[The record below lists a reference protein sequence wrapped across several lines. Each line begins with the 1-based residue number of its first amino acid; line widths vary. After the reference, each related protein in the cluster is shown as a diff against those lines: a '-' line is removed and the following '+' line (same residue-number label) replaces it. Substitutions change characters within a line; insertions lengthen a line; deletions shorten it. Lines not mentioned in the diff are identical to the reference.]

1 MKKILTAT
9 LLATISL
16 TALTAQ
22 AQGFEW
28 VDMMGKTD
36 AILPGVKVPMITGD
50 VITAGSS
57 TVYPL
62 SEAIVDLLKKEGF
75 KGNITIDSI
84 GSGAGFERF
93 TKTGETDVSN
103 ASQKI
108 KQSEIDQAKAIGRD
122 PIEIRVGT
130 DALSVVVST
139 KNTFAKGVTLAELAK
154 IFSTAVL
161 WSDVRKEWPKQKIQR
176 FIPGTDSGTF
186 SYFVEHIF
194 KKDKGPILAASNT
207 QKSEDDNILVRGI
220 ESSQYAIGFFGY
232 AYYEENKKKLK
243 ALMINGVAPGLE
255 SVNKNTYPLS
265 RPLFLYTSAKI
276 MQDKP
281 QVAAYIIYYLTNV
294 DKVIKRVGYFSAP
307 KADLDMAKKQVLDA
321 IQSKL

>member
-1 MKKILTAT
+1 MKKILTLA
-9 LLATISL
+9 LALGLAT
-16 TALTAQ
+16 TAFAQ
-22 AQGFEW
+22 NKGWEW
-28 VDMMGKTD
+28 VDTTAKTD
-36 AILPGVKVPMITGD
+36 GILPGVKVNLVVGD

-62 SEAIVDLLKKEGF
+62 SEAVVNQLKKEGY

-108 KQSEIDQAKAIGRD
+108 KQSEIEQARAIGRE
-122 PIEIRVGT
+122 PLEIRVGT
-130 DALSVVVST
+130 DALSVVVSN
-139 KNTFAKGVTLAELAK
+139 KNTFLSDVTLKELAQ

-161 WSDVRKEWPKQKIQR
+161 WSDVRKEWPAEKIQR

-194 KKDKGPILAASNT
+194 KKDKAPILAAANT

-220 ESSQYAIGFFGY
+220 EGSPYAIGFFGY
-232 AYYEENKKKLK
+232 AYYEENKKQLK
-243 ALMINGVAPGLE
+243 ALKINGIEPGLE

-265 RPLFLYTSAKI
+265 RPLFLYTSVKI
-276 MQDKP
+276 LQDKP
-281 QVAAYIIYYLTNV
+281 QVAAFIVYYLNNV
-294 DKVIKRVGYFSAP
+294 DRLIKRVGYFSAP
-307 KADLDMAKKQVLDA
+307 KAELDATKQQVLDA
-321 IQSKL
+321 IKAKF

>member
-1 MKKILTAT
+1 MKKMMTVVL
-9 LLATISL
+9 
-16 TALTAQ
+16 ALTMAAGAFAQ
-22 AQGFEW
+22 NKGWEW
-28 VDMMGKTD
+28 VDTSAKTGGV
-36 AILPGVKVPMITGD
+36 LPGVKVPLVTGD

-62 SEAIVDLLKKEGF
+62 SEAIVDQLKKEGF

-130 DALSVVVST
+130 DALSVVVSN
-139 KNTFAKGVTLAELAK
+139 KNTFVTDVTLAELNK

-161 WSDVRKEWPKQKIQR
+161 WSDVRKEWPAQKIQR

-186 SYFVEHIF
+186 SYFVEHIY
-194 KKDKGPILAASNT
+194 KKDKAPILGASNT

-220 ESSQYAIGFFGY
+220 EGSPYAIGFFGY
-232 AYYEENKKKLK
+232 AYYEENKKQLK
-243 ALMINGVAPGLE
+243 ALKINGVAPGLE

-276 MQDKP
+276 LQDKP
-281 QVAAYIIYYLTNV
+281 QVAAFIIYYLNNV
-294 DKVIKRVGYFSAP
+294 DRVIKRVGYFSAP
-307 KADLDMAKKQVLDA
+307 AADLDGAKQLVLDA
-321 IQSKL
+321 VQSKF

>member
-1 MKKILTAT
+1 MKKILIVA
-9 LLATISL
+9 L
-16 TALTAQ
+16 ALTVAAGVASAQ
-22 AQGFEW
+22 NKGWEW
-28 VDMMGKTD
+28 VDKSSKAD
-36 AILPGVKVPMITGD
+36 NILPGVKVPMVTGD

-62 SEAIVDLLKKEGF
+62 SEAIVDQLKKEGY

-108 KQSEIDQAKAIGRD
+108 KQSEIDQGRAIGRD

-130 DALSVVVST
+130 DALSVVVSN
-139 KNTFAKGVTLAELAK
+139 KNTFATDVTLAELNK

-161 WSDVRKEWPKQKIQR
+161 WSDVRPNWPKQKIQR

-194 KKDKGPILAASNT
+194 KKDKAPILAAANT

-220 ESSQYAIGFFGY
+220 EGSPYAIGFFGY
-232 AYYEENKKKLK
+232 AYYEENKKQLK
-243 ALMINGVAPGLE
+243 ALKIAGVAPGLE
-255 SVNKNTYPLS
+255 SVNANTYPLS
-265 RPLFLYTSAKI
+265 RPLFLYTSANILK
-276 MQDKP
+276 DKP
-281 QVAAYIIYYLTNV
+281 QVAAYIVYYLTNV
-294 DKVIKRVGYFSAP
+294 NRVI
-307 KADLDMAKKQVLDA
+307 LDTIKG
-321 IQSKL
+321 SF

>member
-1 MKKILTAT
+1 MKKILTAA
-9 LLATISL
+9 LALTL
-16 TALTAQ
+16 TAGAFAQ
-22 AQGFEW
+22 NKGWEW
-28 VDMMGKTD
+28 VDAMSKAD
-36 AILPGVKVPMITGD
+36 NILPGVKVPLVTGD

-62 SEAIVDLLKKEGF
+62 SEAIVDQLKKEGF

-84 GSGAGFERF
+84 GTGAGFERF

-103 ASQKI
+103 ASAKI

-130 DALSVVVST
+130 DALAVVVSS
-139 KNTFAKGVTLAELAK
+139 KNTFATDVTLAELAK

-161 WSDVRKEWPKQKIQR
+161 WSDVRKEWPAQKIQR

-194 KKDKGPILAASNT
+194 KKDKAPILGASNT

-220 ESSQYAIGFFGY
+220 EGSPYAIGFFGY
-232 AYYEENKKKLK
+232 AYYEENKKQLNALKLG
-243 ALMINGVAPGLE
+243 GVAPGLD

-276 MQDKP
+276 LQDKP
-281 QVAAYIIYYLTNV
+281 QVAAYIVYYLTNV
-294 DKVIKRVGYFSAP
+294 NRVIKKVGYFAAP
-307 KADLDMAKKQVLDA
+307 QSDLDGAKNLVLDA
-321 IQSKL
+321 IKAKL

>member
-1 MKKILTAT
+1 MKKILIAA
-9 LLATISL
+9 L
-16 TALTAQ
+16 ALTVAAGAVSAQ
-22 AQGFEW
+22 NMGWEW
-28 VDMMGKTD
+28 VDKSSKAD
-36 AILPGVKVPMITGD
+36 NILPGVKVPMVTGD

-62 SEAIVDLLKKEGF
+62 SEAIVDQLKKEGY

-108 KQSEIDQAKAIGRD
+108 KQSEIDQGRAIGRD

-130 DALSVVVST
+130 DALSVVVSN
-139 KNTFAKGVTLAELAK
+139 KNTFATDVTLAELNK

-161 WSDVRKEWPKQKIQR
+161 WSDVRPNWPKQKIQR

-194 KKDKGPILAASNT
+194 KKDKAPILAAANT

-220 ESSQYAIGFFGY
+220 EGSPYAIGFFGY
-232 AYYEENKKKLK
+232 AYYEENKKQLK
-243 ALMINGVAPGLE
+243 ALKINGVAPGLE
-255 SVNKNTYPLS
+255 SVNANTYPLS
-265 RPLFLYTSAKI
+265 RPLFLYTSANILK
-276 MQDKP
+276 DKP
-281 QVAAYIIYYLTNV
+281 QVAAYIVYYLTNV
-294 DKVIKRVGYFSAP
+294 NRVIKKVGYFAAP
-307 KADLDMAKKQVLDA
+307 QADLDKTKMMVLDT
-321 IQSKL
+321 IKGSF